1 MMHKLIGLIV
11 LVCCSCLGSFGS
23 AAELD
28 DAVAAAHRGAYAE
41 ALKRLSALAD
51 KGDAR
56 AQFDVGFM
64 HAYGWGVPRDPG
76 IALGWYRKAA
86 EQGLAV
92 AQHFVG
98 LAYVN
103 AEGVRPDDAEA
114 ARWFARAAAQGFV
127 SAQYM
132 LGVMMLNGWGVSK
145 DPVQAYA
152 HLVMAGQHGVR
163 SASRLVQRMVLDDVQ
178 RAQAQNMLANWKP
191 KPESQV
197 ASIAAPREDELLGLD
212 RHLGEVADPASWPF
226 SAIGVVTV
234 MGASCTGTLV
244 APKLVLTAAHCL
256 FRDIEPVVAGAVHF
270 LAGLD
275 KGVPAS
281 SSVAA
286 QLIVAPNFVPTPL
299 KQPPPVVRSS
309 DDWALIVL
317 QDALPVRPLDVKG
330 IGRKELIAASQGG
343 AISGIGY
350 GQERRYSPTMLRNCR
365 ADWSAEKK
373 LMPVQ
378 CLANFGYSGSPILV
392 DLDGTPT
399 VVGVLS
405 MILEEAG
412 LSYAASANQFE
423 TVVKE
428 QAAAES
434 APVHP

>member
-1 MMHKLIGLIV
+1 MVGRIV
-11 LVCCSCLGSFGS
+11 IFVVLLLAFGHWAQ

-64 HAYGWGVPRDPG
+64 NAYGWGVPRDPG

-98 LAYVN
+98 LAYVS
-103 AEGVRPDDAEA
+103 AEGVKPDDAEA
-114 ARWFARAAAQGFV
+114 ARWFGRAAAQGFV
-127 SAQYM
+127 PAQYM
-132 LGVMMLNGWGVSK
+132 LGLMLLNGRGGPK
-145 DPVQAYA
+145 DTVRAYA
-152 HLVMAGQHGVR
+152 YLVMAGQHGVV
-163 SASRLVQRMVLDDVQ
+163 SASRLVPRLSLSETQ
-178 RAQAQNMLANWKP
+178 RAQALDIVAHWAA
-191 KPESQV
+191 KPESTV
-197 ASIAAPREDELLGLD
+197 AGIASPRAEELLGLD
-212 RHLGEVADPASWPF
+212 RHIGEVVDPAGWPF
-226 SAIGVVTV
+226 SAVGVVAA

-256 FRDIEPVVAGAVHF
+256 FRGTTPVGVGAVHF

-275 KGVPAS
+275 KGVPAA
-281 SSVAA
+281 SSVAERLVLA
-286 QLIVAPNFVPTPL
+286 KEFIPSPIN
-299 KQPPPVVRSS
+299 QPPPVTRSS

-317 QDALPVRPLDVKG
+317 KDALSVRPIAVKAMTST
-330 IGRKELIAASQGG
+330 ELRAATLAGT
-343 AISGIGY
+343 ISGIGY

-423 TVVKE
+423 AVVKE

-434 APVHP
+434 ARVHP